1 MCAQLRLTFC
11 DLKDCSLP
19 GSSLSEILQT
29 RILERIAIPF
39 GEGEGNPLQD
49 SCLENPMDGEPGK
62 IQSMGLQRVRHD

>member
-39 GEGEGNPLQD
+39 GKGEGNPLQD
-49 SCLENPMDGEPGK
+49 SCLENPMDGEPGEL
-62 IQSMGLQRVRHD
+62 QSMRSQRVGHD